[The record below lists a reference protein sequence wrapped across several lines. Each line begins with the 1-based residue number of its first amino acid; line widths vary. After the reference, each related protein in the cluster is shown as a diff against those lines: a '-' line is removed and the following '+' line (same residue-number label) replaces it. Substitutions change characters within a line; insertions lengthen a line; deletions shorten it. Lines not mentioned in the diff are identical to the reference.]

1 MKSPYEESPV
11 NLEPPAS
18 TMKTPSPSIEP
29 LEARIAPAS
38 LTFLDADGD
47 RITITVSKGPALAV
61 GANVT
66 LSSGSAAT
74 PGVLQKLTLTD
85 PLFAGAS
92 VSFAVKKAAGGDG
105 LVNVGFIDAGSN
117 DLGTVTVPG
126 DLGRIVCG
134 DLNMGKDV
142 GLAALKVR
150 SMGALGT
157 LTQAGGTLLSVIV
170 GALGRLEVTRDFIEA
185 HLETTDPISN
195 TAGIGKIVIG
205 GDLVGGDAAE
215 SGRIEVDGN
224 VGSVTIRGKMVGGE
238 GEDSGSVRIADDLG
252 AGTFGG
258 LVGGRGKKSG
268 RVEMHGPKAAVLIK
282 GSVIGGLGE
291 DSGALECEGDIGTV
305 TITGAI
311 LGGAGT
317 QSGRLDLDA
326 FKQVT
331 VGSIASVPGDENGQ
345 VSGRAGAVFV
355 RGNVVNGGSFNGA
368 NIEGN
373 GDLAAVT
380 IGGDLQG
387 SVGATG
393 RIGTLAIRG
402 NIAGGNIGAG
412 SLGLLKIDGNFG
424 SGDAFSD
431 SMFVGD
437 VAKIVIGGSLIGG
450 GNQCGRIE
458 STGKISELIIRGSVV
473 GGDSDSG
480 YVLAAEIGKLTIG
493 GDIKGGSGN
502 GLSGVIK
509 VNGALGPVTVGR
521 SIIGGG
527 GADSGRISATGIG
540 PVTIGGDIVGGS
552 GSGSGLVDSFLGI
565 GKMRV
570 KGSLLGGLVADS
582 GKITAGGGISELIID
597 GSVHGSGFAS
607 TGIISTLHLGRVTI
621 GGDLVGG
628 DFGAGTTRGD
638 SGLITAGEIDSVTI
652 RGNLIAGGDATTN
665 PPAGASG
672 AIIAGTIG
680 PVVIHGSIIG
690 NDTNHALL
698 VARGQQ
704 VKPGTG
710 DDLAIAA
717 LTVRGDVQFAE
728 VLGGFTGFNKVSANA
743 DASIGPVTVGGDWR
757 ASSLVAGAQDAGAP
771 GFGLGDRLQS
781 VANTALIAR
790 LVRITIGGD
799 VLGTAQVGND
809 HFGFV
814 AERIEAIAIAGRKI
828 TLDPGTTLNDNV
840 LLAPT
845 GDLRALE
852 VDP

>member
-1 MKSPYEESPV
+1 
-11 NLEPPAS
+11 
-18 TMKTPSPSIEP
+18 MKTKPAPCIEP
-29 LEARIAPAS
+29 LESRIAPAS

-47 RITITVSKGPALAV
+47 SVTINVSKGPTLV
-61 GANVT
+61 LGTHVT
-66 LSSGSAAT
+66 LSSGSATT
-74 PGVLQKLTLTD
+74 PAVLQKLTLTD
-85 PLFAGAS
+85 PLFGGAS
-92 VSFAVKKAAGGDG
+92 VSFAVRKGAGGDG
-105 LVNVGFIDAGSN
+105 FVNVGFIDATGG
-117 DLGTVTVPG
+117 DLGSVTVPG

-134 DLNMGKDV
+134 DLVTTKDP
-142 GLAALKVR
+142 GLATLKVR
-150 SMGALGT
+150 SIGALGT
-157 LTQAGGTLLSVIV
+157 LTQVTGGTLVSLIT
-170 GALGRLEVTRDFIEA
+170 GALGRLEISRDFIEA
-185 HLETTDPISN
+185 QLETTGTD
-195 TAGIGKIVIG
+195 ARIGKIAIG
-205 GDLVGGDAAE
+205 GDLVGGALLK
-215 SGRIEVDGN
+215 SGFIRADDGSD
-224 VGSVTIRGKMVGGE
+224 SVTIRGKILG
-238 GEDSGSVRIADDLG
+238 G
-252 AGTFGG
+252 AGQMSGEVQIGGDVKSVSLGG
-258 LVGGRGKKSG
+258 LVGGGGRNSG
-268 RVEMHGPKAAVLIK
+268 RFEMHGPQATVLIK
-282 GSVIGGLGE
+282 GNVIGGLGE
-291 DSGALECEGDIGTV
+291 DSGALECEGAIGTV
-305 TITGAI
+305 TVTGAI
-311 LGGAGT
+311 LGGVGT
-317 QSGRLDLDA
+317 QSGRLDLDE

-331 VGSIASVPGDENGQ
+331 VGSIASVPGNENGQ
-345 VSGRAGAVFV
+345 VSGRAGSIFV
-355 RGNVVNGGSFNGA
+355 RGNVVNGGSFNGQ
-368 NIEGN
+368 NIEGK
-373 GDLAAVT
+373 GDLASVT

-387 SVGATG
+387 DVGATG

-402 NIAGGNIGAG
+402 NLAGGNIGAG

-424 SGDAFSD
+424 SGDGFSD
-431 SMFVGD
+431 TMFVGD

-473 GGDSDSG
+473 GGDADSG
-480 YVLAAEIGKLTIG
+480 YVIAAEIGKLTIG

-509 VNGALGPVTVGR
+509 ANGALGPVTIGR

-552 GSGSGLVDSFLGI
+552 GPGSGLVDSFLGI

-570 KGSLLGGLVADS
+570 KGSLLGGRGPDS

-597 GSVHGSGFAS
+597 ASVRGSGFAS
-607 TGIISTLHLGRVTI
+607 TGIISTIHLGRVTI

-638 SGLITAGEIDSVTI
+638 SGLITAGDIDSVTI

-665 PPAGASG
+665 PPTGASG

-680 PVVIHGSIIG
+680 PVVIAGSIIG
-690 NDTNHALL
+690 NDTNHALI

-781 VANTALIAR
+781 VDNTALIAR
-790 LVRITIGGD
+790 LVRVTISGD
-799 VLGTAQVGND
+799 VLGTAQVIND

-814 AERIEAIAIAGRKI
+814 SERIEAITIAGRKI
-828 TLDPGTTLNDNV
+828 PLDPGPVINDNF
-840 LLAPT
+840 LLSAT
-845 GDLRALE
+845 GDIRALE